1 MFGKKDHRV
10 AGKKKQEDKKIRV
23 LGEGRI
29 LYEGQL
35 EELPLREK
43 VILEKSEELFH
54 DPDPCYIHRG
64 AVSIRLYLELE
75 EAAKEKRWELW
86 NRYVDLENIKGV
98 ELVVPA

>member
-1 MFGKKDHRV
+1 MFGKKDHKEAR
-10 AGKKKQEDKKIRV
+10 KKQKSNKKIRV
-23 LGEGRI
+23 LGEGCI

-35 EELPLREK
+35 EELPLRET

-75 EAAKEKRWELW
+75 EAAKQKRWELW
-86 NRYVDLENIKGV
+86 NRYVDLEGIKGV
-98 ELVVPA
+98 EPMASF